1 MNCLACNGQAES
13 DSLKCVACGNLYH
26 YQCLGMSK
34 AQFISNQH
42 ISLKRSWRCPS
53 CTNVTRRNNKDNT
66 PVSKSFAAQPDLNDT
81 TMSCDDASQF
91 TDEPT
96 HKEDVM
102 QIPVAALS
110 TSAIITN
117 QASITYAQ
125 FADLLDEKL
134 KHIKDNL
141 TSEMKATIRSE
152 INRVM
157 ETFTSEINHSID
169 FLAGEQK
176 DLKAA
181 IDAAQTQIKCIEA
194 EKSTLQAG
202 LRSLDRRLA
211 AIERS
216 SRSCNLEL
224 HSIPEKK
231 SENLLL
237 ILKNLGDKL
246 KVSIP
251 DTFTARRISKF
262 DKTNS
267 RPRNILVTLPSERH
281 RDDVITAFK
290 KYNRLN
296 ASNPLNSSDLG
307 VSGEPFRVYVVEHL
321 SAECKELYAEA
332 RKFAKER
339 HYKFVWVKYGRILI
353 RKDENSVPIH
363 IKDRESLSKLR

>member
-26 YQCLGMSK
+26 YQCVGMSK

-66 PVSKSFAAQPDLNDT
+66 PVRKSFAAQPDLNDT

-102 QIPVAALS
+102 QIPALS
-110 TSAIITN
+110 TSAVITN

-157 ETFTSEINHSID
+157 ETFTSEINHT
-169 FLAGEQK
+169 
-176 DLKAA
+176 
-181 IDAAQTQIKCIEA
+181 QTQIKCIEA

-339 HYKFVWVKYGRILI
+339 HYKFVWVKYGRILM

-363 IKDRESLSKLR
+363 IKDRESLPKLR